1 MFVFVALPFGHT
13 FPSLG
18 GRKGGFFFSFLL
30 SLTSRADLPYMSQVI
45 GMYSFS
51 SSNQVVLNVFKTHN
65 KCHSMYNQWASLYQQ
80 HKKQYISFQ
89 RGRLLSSFL
98 TQHTRQQ
105 KAYHRNSFWLYLNLR
120 QSVLLRL
127 CSSPPGI
134 YQPGIKAL
142 DAVEPNF
149 LLPYWYLI
157 TPDIIKGFISEPNN
171 YL

>member
-18 GRKGGFFFSFLL
+18 GRKGGFFFFSFLL

-80 HKKQYISFQ
+80 HKKQYFFPKRAASFFFFNTAHKTTKGLPQ
-89 RGRLLSSFL
+89 KQLLIVLEPQAVSS
-98 TQHTRQQ
+98 
-105 KAYHRNSFWLYLNLR
+105 A
-120 QSVLLRL
+120 
-127 CSSPPGI
+127 
-134 YQPGIKAL
+134 
-142 DAVEPNF
+142 
-149 LLPYWYLI
+149 
-157 TPDIIKGFISEPNN
+157 
-171 YL
+171 